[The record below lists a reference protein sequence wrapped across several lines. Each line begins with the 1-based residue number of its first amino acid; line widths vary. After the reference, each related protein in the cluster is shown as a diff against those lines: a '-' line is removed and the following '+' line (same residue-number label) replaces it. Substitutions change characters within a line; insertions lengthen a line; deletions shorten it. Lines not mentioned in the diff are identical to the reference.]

1 MEIFSDSME
10 CIIVHLLIKRHDIV
24 VTCGILVLCVEQTSL
39 VSRVQAI
46 DGIGFLKI
54 PRRVWNSD
62 LLF

>member
-24 VTCGILVLCVEQTSL
+24 VTCGSLLLSVEQTSL